1 MRTLRKPPYPITISY
16 VVPTASSAY
25 YLVIE
30 NPGDQ
35 TETEVYLTSTST
47 SKVTYDLDDDFV
59 RYDRS
64 YAITIYES
72 HITSDGHERGDIVVE
87 DNLDV
92 SRPYLDPASL
102 GTTATEITEYTGYE
116 ALARAIIDSLTGGFY
131 YRKTWI
137 EVTGQGTDYLPLWVK
152 AYRILKVYESSELV
166 YNSLATPHSLGSW
179 EYLITKDK
187 SAIIKDPVT
196 ATTSFDRSE
205 RKPATI
211 PFAAS
216 DSIGFFDT
224 GDSGNF
230 QSLTSGV
237 TFGQGTDYILL
248 LETGHKVVPYDIQDA
263 TKMLI
268 DDIKCGKLDYYKRYI
283 KNYQTDQ
290 FKIEYDPR
298 MIQGTGNI
306 IVDKILS
313 KYISP
318 ITRPGIL

>member
-1 MRTLRKPPYPITISY
+1 MLILRKPPYPITISY
-16 VVPTASSAY
+16 DVPTESAAY
-25 YLVIE
+25 YLVIQ
-30 NPGDQ
+30 GADDQ
-35 TETEVYLTSTST
+35 GELEIYLSSTAG
-47 SKVTYDLDDDFV
+47 SKVTYDLDDDFI
-59 RYDRS
+59 RYDGS
-64 YAITIYES
+64 YAVAIYES
-72 HITSDGHERGDIVVE
+72 DTTEDGHERGDIVVE

-92 SRPYLDPASL
+92 SRPYVDPSSL

-116 ALARAIIDSLTGGFY
+116 SLARAIIDSITGGFY
-131 YRKTWI
+131 YKKTWLEI
-137 EVTGQGTDYLPLWVK
+137 TGQGTDYLPLWVR
-152 AYRILKVYESSELV
+152 AYRILKVYESSEMV
-166 YNSLATPHSLGSW
+166 YSSLETPHSLGYW
-179 EYLITKDK
+179 NYLITKDK
-187 SAIIKDPVT
+187 TAIIKDPVT
-196 ATTSFDRSE
+196 ATTAFERSE

-211 PFAAS
+211 PFASS

-248 LETGHKVVPYDIQDA
+248 LETGHKVVPQDIQQA

-290 FKIEYDPR
+290 FKIEYDPS

-306 IVDKILS
+306 LVDKILS
-313 KYISP
+313 KYINP
-318 ITRPGIL
+318 IKRPGIL